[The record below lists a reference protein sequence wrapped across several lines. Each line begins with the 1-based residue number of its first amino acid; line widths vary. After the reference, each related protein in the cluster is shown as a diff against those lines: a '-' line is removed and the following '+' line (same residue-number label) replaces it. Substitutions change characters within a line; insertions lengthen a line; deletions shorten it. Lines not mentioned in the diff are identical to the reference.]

1 MEIFLWI
8 LIIVL
13 GYALGNLN
21 GALLISKILIHDDVR
36 THGSGNAGLTN
47 FFRTYG
53 GFLSLLVIVI
63 DVGKTV
69 AACLIAQALLGP
81 YGFAMEAKMVA
92 GVAAILGH
100 SYPAASQFKGGK
112 GILSG
117 AALAACLDW
126 RVFAIIFSLFL
137 LAVICTRYVSLGSVL
152 GGAAFAVSFCVLY
165 WGNWVI
171 CGLAV
176 FAGAFVIVR
185 HRANIGRLL
194 HHSESKLSFHKK
206 KE

>member
-1 MEIFLWI
+1 MELFLWI

-126 RVFAIIFSLFL
+126 RVFAIIFSIFL
-137 LAVICTRYVSLGSVL
+137 LAVIFTRYVSLGSVL
-152 GGAAFAVSFCVLY
+152 AGAAFSVSFCALY

-194 HHSESKLSFHKK
+194 HHNESKLSFHKK

>member
-126 RVFAIIFSLFL
+126 RVFAIIFSIFL
-137 LAVICTRYVSLGSVL
+137 LAVIFTRYVSLGSVL
-152 GGAAFAVSFCVLY
+152 AGAAFSVSFCALY

-185 HRANIGRLL
+185 HRANIGRLI
-194 HHSESKLSFHKK
+194 HHNESKLSFHKK

>member
-1 MEIFLWI
+1 MELFLWI

-69 AACLIAQALLGP
+69 VACLIAQALLGP

-126 RVFAIIFSLFL
+126 RVFAIIFSIFL
-137 LAVICTRYVSLGSVL
+137 LAVIFTRYVSLGSVL
-152 GGAAFAVSFCVLY
+152 AGAAFSVSFCALY

-185 HRANIGRLL
+185 HRANIGRLI
-194 HHSESKLSFHKK
+194 HHNESKLSFHKK

>member
-1 MEIFLWI
+1 MELFLWI

-126 RVFAIIFSLFL
+126 RVFAIIFSIFL
-137 LAVICTRYVSLGSVL
+137 LVVIFTRYVSLGSVL
-152 GGAAFAVSFCVLY
+152 SGAAFSVAFCVLY

-185 HRANIGRLL
+185 HRANIGRLI
-194 HHSESKLSFHKK
+194 HHNESKLSFHKK

>member
-1 MEIFLWI
+1 MELFLWI
-8 LIIVL
+8 LVIVL

-21 GALLISKILIHDDVR
+21 GALLVSKLFIHDDVR

-69 AACLIAQALLGP
+69 LACLIAQWLLGG
-81 YGFAMEAKMVA
+81 YGWGLEAKMAA

-117 AALAACLDW
+117 AAMAASIDW
-126 RVFAIIFSLFL
+126 RVFVIIFAIFVVTVAL
-137 LAVICTRYVSLGSVL
+137 TRYVSLGSVL
-152 GGAAFAVSFCVLY
+152 SGLAFGVCFCCFH
-165 WGNWVI
+165 WGNWVV
-171 CGLAV
+171 CALAV
-176 FAGAFVIVR
+176 FAALFVTVR

-194 HHSESKLSFHKK
+194 HHTESKLSFHKK